1 MTHRNR
7 LLTFGSCAALVAG
20 SAFITATP
28 AAAAPNSESCVTAQ
42 VALAGALDSA
52 SVDIALA
59 YELKA
64 ALTAVEA
71 ASLAL
76 DEAWMAADA
85 AAAEE
90 YAAYEVAIQAYES
103 AIVAIEA
110 TQIALDAAQTIKI
123 LADDRVVAAELALAA
138 VAEGDDEAR
147 VVAEAELAAA
157 LIAQADATAAL
168 SARQAERDAAPV
180 AFEAADAALMEAQ
193 TALDNALYSEAVIA
207 AETNYFAAVEVIE
220 GVLSA
225 LGGPGTSVE
234 EVQVLVNAAIAA
246 CAATGAGTGQ
256 GIEVPV
262 VAVVPTTSPAAPG
275 AATPTAGRGLNVQTA
290 AVETPAT
297 DGGALA
303 IGGLAGSALMLL
315 SGAAVWLRRSTKA

>member
-7 LLTFGSCAALVAG
+7 LLTFSSCAALIAG

-42 VALAGALDSA
+42 VALAGVLDSA

-90 YAAYEVAIQAYES
+90 YAAYEVAIEAYES

-110 TQIALDAAQTIKI
+110 TQVALDAAQTIKI
-123 LADDRVVAAELALAA
+123 LADDRVIAAELALAA
-138 VAEGDDEAR
+138 VADGDDDAR
-147 VVAEAELAAA
+147 LAAEAELAAA

-168 SARQAERDAAPV
+168 SARQAERDAAPA
-180 AFEAADAALMEAQ
+180 AFDAADAALMDAQ
-193 TALDNALYSEAVIA
+193 TALDNALYTEAVLT
-207 AETNYFAAVEVIE
+207 AENNYFAAIEVIE

-256 GIEVPV
+256 EIEVPV
-262 VAVVPTTSPAAPG
+262 VNIVPSTPAAPG
-275 AATPTAGRGLNVQTA
+275 TAAPAAGRGLNVQTA
-290 AVETPAT
+290 AAETSAT

-303 IGGLAGSALMLL
+303 IGGLATGALLLL
-315 SGAAVWLRRSTKA
+315 SGAAVWLRRSTRA